1 MKELVQNILL
11 ELYPFLCVFLPCIIY
26 QSYIINKKKIMKKIL
41 KRNLIIHLVWTC
53 IFIFYL
59 YNAVSVASIGTIW
72 DIGKF
77 GDIIRPEEISL
88 IPFQSS
94 GYLTYILNII
104 MFMPLGFLLPLLWN
118 KYRRIPALVCTGLG
132 FSLMIELSQLLNRRV
147 TDIDDLLMNTLGA
160 LIGFIIWKLLS
171 KMLPGK
177 SLSSYPLSE
186 NEESAYICLAF
197 AGTFLLYNWRI
208 LVKLFYY

>member
-1 MKELVQNILL
+1 MKELIQNILL

-147 TDIDDLLMNTLGA
+147 TDIDDLFMNTLGT
-160 LIGFIIWKLLS
+160 LIGFFIWKLLY
-171 KMLPGK
+171 KILPGK

-186 NEESAYICLAF
+186 NEGSAYICLAF

>member
-1 MKELVQNILL
+1 MKELIQNILL

-186 NEESAYICLAF
+186 NEGSAYICLAF

>member
-1 MKELVQNILL
+1 MKELIQNILL

-26 QSYIINKKKIMKKIL
+26 LSYIINKKKIMKKIL

-104 MFMPLGFLLPLLWN
+104 MFMPLGFLLPLLWK
-118 KYRRIPALVCTGLG
+118 KYRKIPALVCTGLG
-132 FSLMIELSQLLNRRV
+132 FSLMIELSQLLNHRV

-186 NEESAYICLAF
+186 NEGSAYICLAF
-197 AGTFLLYNWRI
+197 AGTFLFYNWRI

>member
-11 ELYPFLCVFLPCIIY
+11 DLYPLLCVFLPCIIY
-26 QSYIINKKKIMKKIL
+26 QSYLIKKRGLLEKIQKK
-41 KRNLIIHLVWTC
+41 NLVIHLIWTC

-59 YNAVSVASIGTIW
+59 YNALSVASVGTIW

-88 IPFQSS
+88 IPFQSD

-118 KYRRIPALVCTGLG
+118 KYRKIPALVCTGLG
-132 FSLMIELSQLLNRRV
+132 FSLIIELSQLLNRRV

-171 KMLPGK
+171 KMPPGK

-186 NEESAYICLAF
+186 NEGSAYICLAF

>member
-1 MKELVQNILL
+1 MKELIQNILL

-147 TDIDDLLMNTLGA
+147 TDIDDLFMNTLGT
-160 LIGFIIWKLLS
+160 LIGFFIWKLLY
-171 KMLPGK
+171 KILPGK
-177 SLSSYPLSE
+177 SLSSHSLTE
-186 NEESAYICLAF
+186 NEGAAYICLAF
-197 AGTFLLYNWRI
+197 AGTFLFYNWRI

>member
-1 MKELVQNILL
+1 MKELIQNILL

-147 TDIDDLLMNTLGA
+147 TDIDDLFMNTLGT
-160 LIGFIIWKLLS
+160 LIGFFIWKLLY
-171 KMLPGK
+171 KILPGK
-177 SLSSYPLSE
+177 SLSSHSLTE
-186 NEESAYICLAF
+186 TEGSAYICLAF